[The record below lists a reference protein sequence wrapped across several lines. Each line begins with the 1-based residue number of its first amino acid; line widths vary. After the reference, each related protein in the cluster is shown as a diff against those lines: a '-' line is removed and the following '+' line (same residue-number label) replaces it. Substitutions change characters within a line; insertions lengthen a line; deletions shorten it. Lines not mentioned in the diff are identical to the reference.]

1 VLLEARLE
9 PGVVLVQELVV
20 PVHEQAEAGARLIGG
35 TALPVAAL
43 GEAISL
49 AALLLTLAQLAIE
62 RRSTADATP
71 GA

>member
-1 VLLEARLE
+1 VLLETRLE

-20 PVHEQAEAGARLIGG
+20 PVHEQAEARTGLIGR

-49 AALLLTLAQLAIE
+49 STLFLTLAE
-62 RRSTADATP
+62 
-71 GA
+71 

>member
-9 PGVVLVQELVV
+9 LGRVLVQELVV
-20 PVHEQAEAGARLIGG
+20 PVHEQAEAGTRLIGG

-49 AALLLTLAQLAIE
+49 ATLLLTLAQLAIE
-62 RRSTADATP
+62 GRSAAS
-71 GA
+71 AAAVR